1 MTTKKRGLLQRLF
14 GSKKT
19 SFDSISTDDSDAV
32 ALQALQSSSRSVFA
46 RRHTIDVETFQ
57 CETSDQALMAA
68 ASERTAKQETSDV
81 NYGGALRRLYSR
93 VKSRGSPVVT
103 PRRQRHSAALTTKP
117 IAKLAPKPAS
127 DTSFGD
133 TTTTEDSA
141 DADDERMKNNVSFR
155 RRRIGRR
162 DRLRQYGTLCKV
174 DTTQPIVYPTT
185 PETILE
191 YHKAMPFLDQN
202 EEWLMVELNEY
213 ECLVDGIEIIKIIAN
228 HSKFFE
234 VEPDELWEEF
244 FQFVDDVPA
253 YDEVINFDVWQE
265 FRDKKYTC

>member
-1 MTTKKRGLLQRLF
+1 MATKKRGLIQKLF

-19 SFDSISTDDSDAV
+19 SFDSISADDEDVA
-32 ALQALQSSSRSVFA
+32 ALQALRSSSAMFGR
-46 RRHTIDVETFQ
+46 RRHTIDVETFGDD
-57 CETSDQALMAA
+57 TSEKALIAA
-68 ASERTAKQETSDV
+68 AGKRHVVKRQSTDV
-81 NYGGALRRLYSR
+81 NYGCLLRRLCSR
-93 VKSRGSPVVT
+93 SKQHRESSTVQPETTLKR
-103 PRRQRHSAALTTKP
+103 AA
-117 IAKLAPKPAS
+117 
-127 DTSFGD
+127 
-133 TTTTEDSA
+133 TTEDFATASA
-141 DADDERMKNNVSFR
+141 QDDVHKSSGSSLR
-155 RRRIGRR
+155 RRAHRR
-162 DRLRQYGTLCKV
+162 DRLLRCVTFCRI
-174 DTTQPIVYPTT
+174 DPSQPIIYPTT

-191 YHKAMPFLDQN
+191 YHKAMPFLDEN

-244 FQFVDDVPA
+244 FEFVDDVPA